1 MRFAGERV
9 KGRMGRGAV
18 TIVPGGLPRSAVCHA
33 DREITLIMFAP
44 ATMAEIA
51 EAETGWSTAAIIPR
65 VAIDDPVVR
74 GIGDALDAE
83 VAAGHPS
90 PRIYG
95 ESLAAAMA
103 IHIFT
108 KYSNRL
114 LGKLRR
120 AQLSKTQL
128 RRGIEFIIENFAK
141 NLTLEEI
148 ASTANMSKYH
158 FAKSFRTLVGLA
170 PHQYLINKRVEEA
183 RKLLMLDALSI
194 EEIANR
200 VGYSDK
206 GHFARQF
213 TKIVGVSPHRYRL
226 DVS

>member
-1 MRFAGERV
+1 MN
-9 KGRMGRGAV
+9 
-18 TIVPGGLPRSAVCHA
+18 
-33 DREITLIMFAP
+33 
-44 ATMAEIA
+44 
-51 EAETGWSTAAIIPR
+51 
-65 VAIDDPVVR
+65 DPVVR

-103 IHIFT
+103 THIFT

-114 LGKLRR
+114 PGRLLG
-120 AQLSKTQL
+120 AQLTKTQL
-128 RRGIEFIIENFAK
+128 RRSIEFINA
-141 NLTLEEI
+141 NLDKDPTLEEI
-148 ASTANMSKYH
+148 ASAANMSKYH
-158 FAKSFRTLVGLA
+158 FAKSFRRLVGLA
-170 PHQYLINKRVEEA
+170 PHQYLINRRVEEA
-183 RKLLMLDALSI
+183 RKLLMLDTLSI

-206 GHFARQF
+206 GHFAAQF